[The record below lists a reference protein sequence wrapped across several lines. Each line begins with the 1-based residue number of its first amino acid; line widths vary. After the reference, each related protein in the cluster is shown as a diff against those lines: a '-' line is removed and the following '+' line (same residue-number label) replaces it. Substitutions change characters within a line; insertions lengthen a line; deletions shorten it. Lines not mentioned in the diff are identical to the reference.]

1 MKKLSLVQKRE
12 WKGIIFVLPFVFGMM
27 FFLIIPL
34 IQSLQFSFGDIALD
48 GATGKYAFTFKGLVN
63 YDKAFTKDLNF
74 IRLILHSLQELISK
88 VPFIVIVSFL
98 IASLLKKDFKGRGV
112 YRLLFFMPVILTAGI
127 LPGIDSGDVLQGLI
141 GSGTVVDHTA
151 INDLTSLINTDFL
164 TDSLNSM
171 KISPAFIDYITQ
183 AVGSIIVII
192 NSCGIQFL
200 IFLAALQTISSSI
213 YEAAEV
219 EGATS
224 WQVFWKIT
232 IPMISPQI
240 LIVVVYTII
249 DSFVNLNNSFMQY
262 INSLGFTKLETGYA
276 ASLSWIYFAMVALVV
291 GVVYFAISKVVFYNN
306 NER

>member
-12 WKGIIFVLPFVFGMM
+12 LKGIIFVLPFVFGML

-48 GATGKYAFTFKGLVN
+48 GETGRYAFTFKGLVN

-74 IRLILHSLQELISK
+74 IRLILNSLQELASK

-98 IASLLKKDFKGRGV
+98 IASLLKKDFKGRGI

-151 INDLTSLINTDFL
+151 VNDLTSLINTDLL
-164 TDSLNSM
+164 TDSLSSM
-171 KISPAFIDYITQ
+171 KINPAFIDYITQ

-276 ASLSWIYFAMVALVV
+276 AALSWLYFALVTFVV
-291 GVVYFAISKVVFYNN
+291 GLVYFAISRVVFYNN